1 MLQFVFFLRW
11 ANRITWCNSVAYPD
25 FFGAVT
31 APDKNYKLKKITIIL
46 LKVLFVCLSDLNF
59 FGGTEH

>member
-1 MLQFVFFLRW
+1 MLHFVFFLRW
-11 ANRITWCNSVAYPD
+11 ANRITWCNSVAYLD
-25 FFGAVT
+25 FFGAAT